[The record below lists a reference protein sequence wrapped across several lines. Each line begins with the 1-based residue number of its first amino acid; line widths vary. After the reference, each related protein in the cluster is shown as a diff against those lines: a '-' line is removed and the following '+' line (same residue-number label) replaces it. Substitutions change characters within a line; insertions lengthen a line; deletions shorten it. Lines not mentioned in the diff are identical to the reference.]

1 MPLHYT
7 KHDVQ
12 WGFKLDLTGNYHLLG
27 REHDFFVGYAYNNE
41 KSVLLIQK
49 SIKTV
54 ILSVLKVMQV
64 QAVAAFIPMVRSV
77 IL

>member
-1 MPLHYT
+1 M
-7 KHDVQ
+7 
-12 WGFKLDLTGNYHLLG
+12 GFKLDLTGNYRLLG
-27 REHDFFVGYAYNNE
+27 REHDFLSAMHITMK

>member
-12 WGFKLDLTGNYHLLG
+12 WGFKRPTGNYRLLG

-41 KSVLLIQK
+41 KFVLLIRK

-54 ILSVLKVMQV
+54 ILSVPQGY
-64 QAVAAFIPMVRSV
+64 AGAGSCGDSSRWSGA
-77 IL
+77 